1 MTKGHCCDWI
11 STLPDSI
18 LCFILSFLST
28 KQAAATSV
36 LSKRWQPLWRSVPTL
51 DLDDSIYYD
60 RAKQGHARLVQPVSA
75 LVHLHHP
82 IYKFRLRCISP
93 FTDPANITTW
103 VNAVVQRG
111 GLQHLDLSIDRKY
124 REPHINLSSIFSCKT
139 LVVLK
144 LRGSKI
150 TKLEP
155 ISSVYL
161 PSLQVLHLQGLTFS
175 EFGCLAKLL
184 YGCPV
189 LKDFKESHLLFE
201 NDFLI
206 DEDIVTDIEFKALPK
221 LLKADI
227 SDFHT
232 KIMLEVVNNVKFLH
246 IDEIDGILVEGTSP
260 YIFPM
265 FHNLT
270 HIELE
275 YSYYYYNNDWSE
287 VVELLKSC
295 PMLQVLV
302 IYQPYFDDHVSD
314 LPQET
319 VYPPSMLHLKRC
331 TEERFKFARYITED
345 SKEDD
350 NMQWHWGRLEPV
362 VSELK

>member
-161 PSLQVLHLQGLTFS
+161 PSLQVLHLQ
-175 EFGCLAKLL
+175 
-184 YGCPV
+184 
-189 LKDFKESHLLFE
+189 
-201 NDFLI
+201 
-206 DEDIVTDIEFKALPK
+206 EFKALPK